1 VRKMVD
7 IPPDEKVIFKQG
19 LLGKAIIT
27 DKAVYKKGIISPLE
41 RYDFN
46 DIICMFC
53 EKEYKEVTY
62 QSHPGYNGIEHRTVV
77 EKSIKMVLSNGKVV
91 EFLSYPEQGH
101 SGATSDILFLIARI
115 FGLERTTERVISEA
129 IKKNLPPGKLLF
141 YEYPPIPIDKIDE
154 MIKEHRS
161 PEEIRKEVQRMT
173 EENIES
179 IKKVYRSPVGKA
191 ISIALSLFFASALAF
206 IFAFPLGLFIGAQAR
221 LDFNT
226 GERILVLLWLIF
238 TALLTFPVYSRM
250 KKLPEHPL

>member
-1 VRKMVD
+1 MVD

-27 DKAVYKKGIISPLE
+27 DKAVYKKGIISSLE

-53 EKEYKEVTY
+53 EKEYKKRTHY
-62 QSHPGYNGIEHRTVV
+62 DSDHGTIEHITV
-77 EKSIKMVLSNGKVV
+77 EKRIKMVLSNGKVV
-91 EFLSYPEQGH
+91 EFLSYPEGGH
-101 SGATSDILFLIARI
+101 SGATSDVLFLMAGTL
-115 FGLERTTERVISEA
+115 GLGKTTERVISEA

-141 YEYPPIPIDKIDE
+141 YEYPPIPIGKIDE

-161 PEEIRKEVQRMT
+161 PEEIRREVQRMA
-173 EENIES
+173 EERIES
-179 IKKVYRSPVGKA
+179 IKKVDRSPMGKA
-191 ISIALSLFFASALAF
+191 INIALSLFNAGAMAL
-206 IFAFPLGLFIGAQAR
+206 IFAFLLIFLIVETGLAR
-221 LDFNT
+221 LDFDT
-226 GERILVLLWLIF
+226 GERIFILLWLIL